1 MVRNDS
7 CKARHTK
14 VCKDEQFRMVGCG
27 RLLASRIA
35 AADSDE
41 EHPFSPGGQFRA

>member
-1 MVRNDS
+1 MAGIDS

-14 VCKDEQFRMVGCG
+14 VCKDEQFRIIGCS

-35 AADSDE
+35 AAGSDE
-41 EHPFSPGGQFRA
+41 ERPFSLGGQFRA